1 MSPPA
6 KLGTNAST
14 ANATAIFLRMMKA
27 LHDSDARDVALV
39 SVSGITLIAEA

>member
-1 MSPPA
+1 
-6 KLGTNAST
+6 
-14 ANATAIFLRMMKA
+14 MMKA